1 MNNIFVI
8 LIIVSHL
15 LRGLYS
21 WLIKTVPTTL
31 STQILVRML
40 TYTISALILG
50 FSVGKNII
58 SPSLSHLIIMGTLN
72 TIHILSSYYT
82 YSELPTTVSL
92 PLFYLYPFM
101 NVFLSSIFLNNSIT
115 LSTIPWLL
123 FSFIGAILIV
133 FQKGEI
139 SFSSK
144 GIISILIAAF
154 TESLIYIA
162 FKSNYESSIFQGIFN
177 LYFGGLIAILI
188 ARATNFIE
196 PFDFKPEIWKSLL
209 TFNFFVGFIA
219 LSVIIYSISK
229 MSSELFA
236 SLAFFGVLSAYIFG
250 ELGKEPRPSIPTI
263 LGSSMI
269 AIGAVAVNY
278 IKQ

>member
-1 MNNIFVI
+1 MNNIFIV

-21 WLIKTVPTTL
+21 WLVKTIPTTL
-31 STQILVRML
+31 STQLLVRML
-40 TYTISALILG
+40 TFTLSAIMLG

-58 SPSLSHLIIMGTLN
+58 SPSLTHLITMGALN
-72 TIHILSSYYT
+72 TVHILSSYYA
-82 YSELPTTVSL
+82 YSQLPTTVSL
-92 PLFYLYPFM
+92 PLFYLYPFI
-101 NVFLSSIFLNNSIT
+101 NVFLSSIFLQNQIT

-133 FQKGEI
+133 FQEGKI
-139 SFSSK
+139 SFSLK

-162 FKSNYESSIFQGIFN
+162 FKSKYEPNESQGLFN

-188 ARATNFIE
+188 ARATNLIE
-196 PFDFKPEIWKSLL
+196 PFDFNLEVWKPLL
-209 TFNFFVGFIA
+209 LFNFLVGFIA
-219 LSVIIYSISK
+219 LGIVIYSISK
-229 MSSELFA
+229 MSPELFA

-250 ELGKEPRPSIPTI
+250 ELGKEPKPSIPTI

-269 AIGAVAVNY
+269 AIGAAAVNY